1 MTMIAYPE
9 LLIEAPTA
17 GGAVT
22 AAARTS
28 LLPSTAKKTLEPNF
42 FRRLGQSVTIKASG
56 VITSAITTPGTA
68 RFDVD
73 FGGTIVFD
81 GLAILLDTVAAHT
94 NVLWKLQIDLTL
106 RATGSTANLFGS
118 ATWQCEDILGV
129 PATAPK
135 GALTAMLPWNT
146 APGVGNN
153 FDAGASKTVDLFFT
167 QTVATGSITLHTYE
181 LWSNN

>member
-28 LLPSTAKKTLEPNF
+28 LLPSTAKKTLDPNF
-42 FRRLGQSVTIKASG
+42 FRRLGQSITIKASG
-56 VITSAITTPGTA
+56 IISSVITTPGTA

-73 FGGTIVFD
+73 FGGTVVFD
-81 GLAILLDTVAAHT
+81 GLAVLLDTVAAHT
-94 NVLWKLQIDLTL
+94 SVNWDLEITLTL
-106 RATGSTANLFGS
+106 RATGSTANLIGRGKW
-118 ATWQCEDILGV
+118 ACEDILGT
-129 PATAPK
+129 PAAAPK
-135 GALTAMLPWNT
+135 GSLVAILPWNST
-146 APGVGNN
+146 MAVGNN

-167 QTVATGSITLHTYE
+167 QTVATGSITLQTYE